1 MSDALRPIMDLL
13 QTCAHAVRRAI
24 IAAEYRRAAEVIGM
38 GADGFDTTYLDQV
51 AEDAALGL
59 LAESP
64 IALNVLSE
72 ETGFID
78 RGAALTVVVD
88 PIDATTNAIASANLI
103 EPDDDDTQ
111 APLALHV
118 RGDHLFGFPYF
129 AFSAGILSDD
139 GLLAGCV
146 MNLPTGELF
155 TAIRGDGVRLDGLPV
170 RGRGTRT
177 LAEARVALIRPETSA
192 AWRALSPI
200 AVGARRIRI
209 TGCSALDLAL
219 IASGTLDA
227 LVNPNRI
234 SPRGYGEKIVDYAGG
249 LALLLESG
257 GVLTHVDGSPASLAL
272 DLHERTP
279 LLAAITSELHTDLL
293 RELAAS
299 DDWNDPTAWQKADR
313 PKQTHSA

>member
-1 MSDALRPIMDLL
+1 MSTHDAATLLPIMDLL

-24 IAAEYRRAAEVIGM
+24 AASEHRRAAEVIGM
-38 GADGFDTTYLDQV
+38 GADGFDTTYIDQV

-59 LAESP
+59 LAASP

-111 APLALHV
+111 APLALHQ

-170 RGRGTRT
+170 RGLDTRT

-192 AWRALSPI
+192 AWSALSPI
-200 AVGARRIRI
+200 AVRARRIRI

-279 LLAAITSELHTDLL
+279 LLAAITPALHTDLQ
-293 RELAAS
+293 RTLAAS
-299 DDWNDPTAWQKADR
+299 ADWDDPNAWRRSDR
-313 PKQTHSA
+313 PD